1 MPWRFYAAMSKGLNT
16 DPAIKQL
23 YDIFDLLKV
32 SLWGES
38 STRKLPETITQTM
51 YEELKMHLVH
61 ALPANLINSL
71 SMPKELYEIWY
82 SDILKTILYHSKYTY
97 EQKNLPITVPY
108 VILKGTSAALYYPY
122 PELRTMGDI
131 DIMTSHQDFD
141 TALKNLLDDGYKI
154 TKQLDRE
161 IGLIKNRTLIELHM
175 SFSSLSEP
183 EQAKYLDDLIINN
196 ITPTHILPDLVN
208 GIVIIEH
215 AYKHLEGGLGL
226 RQIIDWMMFVDK
238 CLPDERWPE
247 FKKMIQAIGLEQ
259 FTIVTT
265 RMCEL
270 YLGLSSRE
278 WCKNADTS
286 LCRQLM
292 DYVMSCGNF
301 GNKRIDDQS
310 LSENVFAYART
321 PKALFQILQ
330 KQGKTNWKAAQKHKI
345 LQPFAWIYQAGR
357 YIFRGLNRDDSFRKL
372 KSEFETAKK
381 RNAMFDALGIKKIS
395 EGRVSFKNGK
405 YIKK

>member
-1 MPWRFYAAMSKGLNT
+1 MEVHTAMIKGLNT
-16 DPAIKQL
+16 DPEIKEL
-23 YDIFDLLKV
+23 HGIFDLLKV
-32 SLWGES
+32 SLWRES
-38 STRKLPETITQTM
+38 NSFKLPETITETM
-51 YEELKMHLVH
+51 YEELKLHYVH

-71 SMPKELYEIWY
+71 SMPSELYEIWY
-82 SDILKTILYHSKYTY
+82 SDILKTILYHSKYIY
-97 EQKNLPITVPY
+97 EQNNLPITVPY
-108 VILKGTSAALYYPY
+108 VILKGTSAAKYYPY
-122 PELRTMGDI
+122 PEFRTMGDI
-131 DIMTSHQDFD
+131 DIMTSHQDFEV
-141 TALKNLLDDGYKI
+141 ALMNLLDDGYQI
-154 TKQLDRE
+154 IKQLDRE
-161 IGLIKNRTLIELHM
+161 TALVKNRTIVELHM

-183 EQAKYLDDLIINN
+183 EQAKYLDDLIIDN
-196 ITPTHILPDLVN
+196 ITPTHILPDLIN

-215 AYKHLEGGLGL
+215 VYQHLGGGLGL

-238 CLPDERWPE
+238 CLPDEKWPV

-259 FTIVTT
+259 LTIVTT

-330 KQGKTNWKAAQKHKI
+330 RQGKINWRAAQKHKI

-381 RNAMFDALGIKKIS
+381 RNAMLDALGIKKIS
-395 EGRVSFKNGK
+395 DGRASFKNGK
-405 YIKK
+405 YIKQ